1 MKGNLSMLAWV
12 KKTLTRM
19 VGTPDAI
26 AMLVGLMGLA
36 LLVTGLGLIYVP
48 AAFIVAGVILMCWS
62 YMAARAIAGRRAE
75 GAR

>member
-1 MKGNLSMLAWV
+1 MQAWV
-12 KKTLTRM
+12 KRKLLVL

-26 AMLVGLMGLA
+26 AMSVGLLGLA
-36 LLVTGLGLIYVP
+36 LLVIGLGLVYIP

-62 YMAARAIAGRRAE
+62 YMAARAIAARSE